1 VPSCQH
7 VTMADRLTL
16 DGALAGVA
24 LNDIPEAARRFE
36 DMGFDGVSSFE
47 ASSDPFMP
55 LLAAGQATTRLEL
68 STAIAVAF
76 ARNPMICAQS
86 AWDLHRATGG
96 RFTLGLGT
104 QIKPHITKRYS
115 EQWSKPA
122 ARMQEYVAAL
132 RAIWHTFETGD
143 RLDFRGDF
151 YTHTLMTPMFNP
163 GSSGIGAPKVYVAG
177 VGPKMMRTIG
187 ESADGFF
194 VHPFHS
200 VEHLQTD
207 TLQVLGD
214 AAEAAGR
221 ERDAVDVAVINI
233 VAMGTTDEELADG
246 RSKAAAQL
254 AFYGSTPAYAGVLD
268 HHGYDGLQPRLNA
281 MSKQGQWREMRDL
294 IDDDLIDLL
303 TVSGTPAECGA
314 ELARRNH
321 FAQRCLPMF
330 YGGTQTPE
338 AMAALAASF
347 AV

>member
-1 VPSCQH
+1 MIP
-7 VTMADRLTL
+7 MPDRPAL
-16 DGALAGVA
+16 DGALAGVT
-24 LNDIPEAARRFE
+24 LNDVPAVASGFE

-55 LLAAGQATTRLEL
+55 LLAAGLATTRLEL

-76 ARNPMICAQS
+76 ARNPMICAQA
-86 AWDLHRATGG
+86 AWDLHRATEG

-115 EQWSKPA
+115 ETWSKPA
-122 ARMQEYVAAL
+122 ERMKEYVHAL
-132 RAIWHTFETGD
+132 KAIWHTFETGD

-151 YTHTLMTPMFNP
+151 YSHTLMTPAFNP
-163 GSSGIGAPKVYVAG
+163 GPSGRAAPKVYVAG
-177 VGPKMMRTIG
+177 VGPRMMRTIG
-187 ESADGFF
+187 EAADGFF

-200 VEHLQTD
+200 AEHLQAE
-207 TLQVLGD
+207 TLPALGD
-214 AAEAAGR
+214 GAAAVGR
-221 ERDAVDVAVINI
+221 PRDAIDVAVINI
-233 VAMGTTDEELADG
+233 VSMATTDAELADG

-338 AMAALAASF
+338 AMAELAAAYTS
-347 AV
+347 A